1 MLIAGLLEFPCNRSG
16 IYEVFAM
23 ISIALL
29 CLFPFVTT
37 GINATSIAFH
47 ILALRQ
53 NESKVKNIV
62 MMAISIL
69 YDVVIIAF
77 FICFFRGLWGYS
89 GIFFVNTCQKST
101 FFNRRM
107 SIFIS
112 SRLTVHSSLNFR
124 IDFWIVT
131 SYGEYWLE
139 LLLEGGY
146 TD

>member
-1 MLIAGLLEFPCNRSG
+1 MLIAGLLEFPFNRSG

-89 GIFFVNTCQKST
+89 GIFFVNACHEKRQVSTETCRFS
-101 FFNRRM
+101 M
-107 SIFIS
+107 IS
-112 SRLTVHSSLNFR
+112 VPCGTGDIPLV
-124 IDFWIVT
+124 
-131 SYGEYWLE
+131 
-139 LLLEGGY
+139 
-146 TD
+146 

>member
-1 MLIAGLLEFPCNRSG
+1 MLLLHLEYAALFGIFMLIAGLLEFPFNRSG

-89 GIFFVNTCQKST
+89 GIFFVNTTPKILRVRAG
-101 FFNRRM
+101 FLLYLLGNRK
-107 SIFIS
+107 
-112 SRLTVHSSLNFR
+112 R
-124 IDFWIVT
+124 I
-131 SYGEYWLE
+131 LQ
-139 LLLEGGY
+139 
-146 TD
+146 